1 MTVLHMGSL
10 HAIEVVLVVV
20 LAVGPFLALAGAIV
34 IARRR
39 DRAELEPA
47 DEKQDLHPSGQP
59 SQQPS
64 QQPSRQPSQQEENS
78 WC

>member
-1 MTVLHMGSL
+1 VIPLHLGSL
-10 HAIEVVLVVV
+10 HAIEVVLVAV

-39 DRAELEPA
+39 DRTELHSPESP
-47 DEKQDLHPSGQP
+47 ESPVVTTHH
-59 SQQPS
+59 
-64 QQPSRQPSQQEENS
+64 QEQENS

>member
-1 MTVLHMGSL
+1 MGSL

-34 IARRR
+34 LARRR
-39 DRAELEPA
+39 DRAELAEIAAPELPTEA
-47 DEKQDLHPSGQP
+47 SRSGAGNHH
-59 SQQPS
+59 QQ
-64 QQPSRQPSQQEENS
+64 QENS

>member
-1 MTVLHMGSL
+1 VIPLHMGSL

-39 DRAELEPA
+39 DRAELQSPESPVVTTH
-47 DEKQDLHPSGQP
+47 HP
-59 SQQPS
+59 QQ
-64 QQPSRQPSQQEENS
+64 ENS